1 MGEKEHVAYNDLED
15 NDLESDVEYN
25 HIEEIE
31 VVVTELKRR
40 PYMCVTY
47 TCKWEKPFWAWEKW

>member
-47 TCKWEKPFWAWEKW
+47 TCKWEKPF